1 MLFCGIIDDVF
12 QQVQLLFQHGLCIVI
27 LYFQVFE
34 IDVHPFHIDFHCHSV
49 VIEGLRDVLQ
59 FFKTGD
65 IGFYQ
70 CDLLGGDLPQV
81 IHFADLQD
89 EVFPRL
95 FVGEAVHLVHRPR
108 NGDAGVEGLVIEWH
122 LELQSC
128 VGTVLQGMSHIV
140 GIAVS

>member
-1 MLFCGIIDDVF
+1 MFCNSSRR
-12 QQVQLLFQHGLCIVI
+12 VI
-27 LYFQVFE
+27 LAFISAICSAVTC
-34 IDVHPFHIDFHCHSV
+34 PC
-49 VIEGLRDVLQ
+49 
-59 FFKTGD
+59 
-65 IGFYQ
+65 
-70 CDLLGGDLPQV
+70 V